1 MSLRKDAVLLVK
13 NLTDAADALLNKAG
27 NWGGKDRLRA
37 VLKKIK
43 KDVSKCVSLNV
54 TCYTP
59 LHSIFSLRV
68 YAKYARMIC
77 VCVVRL
83 YLSCTVHLRIRLM
96 YYLTVFKQLSQ
107 QTLLHVLLV

>member
-1 MSLRKDAVLLVK
+1 MLLVK

-43 KDVSKCVSLNV
+43 KDVSKCPDQGSVSLNV

-59 LHSIFSLRV
+59 LHSIFSLATFAGQIDV
-68 YAKYARMIC
+68 LSYC
-77 VCVVRL
+77 V
-83 YLSCTVHLRIRLM
+83 
-96 YYLTVFKQLSQ
+96 KQLSK

>member
-43 KDVSKCVSLNV
+43 KDVSKCLDWGSVNLNV
-54 TCYTP
+54 TYHTP
-59 LHSIFSLRV
+59 LHSIFSLATFAGQTACASSV
-68 YAKYARMIC
+68 SQSLQYNF
-77 VCVVRL
+77 VRL
-83 YLSCTVHLRIRLM
+83 NYALQKLNYLQRFFSYM
-96 YYLTVFKQLSQ
+96 
-107 QTLLHVLLV
+107 